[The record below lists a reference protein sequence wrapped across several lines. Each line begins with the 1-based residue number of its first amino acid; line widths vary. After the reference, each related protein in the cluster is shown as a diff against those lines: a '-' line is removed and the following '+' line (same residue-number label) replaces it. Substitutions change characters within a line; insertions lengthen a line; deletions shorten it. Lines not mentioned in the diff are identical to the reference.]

1 MLGDAVGDGVGELLG
16 DAVGE
21 GVGDALGDGV
31 GDMLG
36 DAVGDGVG
44 ELLGMLG
51 DAVLGEI
58 VTLLGALVTV
68 GVSAESCRGGRVSC
82 MLGEPTNHR
91 LDVVRPRC
99 HLAILTERYTV
110 RPAGTD
116 ARPGVYLVG

>member
-68 GVSAESCRGGRVSC
+68 GVSAESCRGGRAVLSVLLLSAFPQQLPAKPAHAARISHRGHAPFLEPSC
-82 MLGEPTNHR
+82 CFLLGHP
-91 LDVVRPRC
+91 
-99 HLAILTERYTV
+99 
-110 RPAGTD
+110 
-116 ARPGVYLVG
+116 